1 MIETASAI
9 ALVRTPGPL
18 ARMERLVRPL
28 ASLKVTAACLVL
40 LLAAVVCAY
49 FTRVGA
55 AWTLALPLA
64 LCAVNLG
71 AAILTN
77 PLFRRQGAL
86 LSFHLALLA
95 IVVLVAVGRLTY
107 LKGSLELSQ
116 GEWFDGHLTEQE
128 AGPWHPDRLS
138 RVRFANE
145 GFDIAYDP
153 GIKRGPTQNRVRW
166 MEPDGT
172 SGSGLIGDHHAL
184 VLQGYRFYTSFNK
197 GFALVFRWHP
207 ADGAAPVSGT
217 VHLPAYPLHE
227 SKQALAW
234 SPPGSGLSLWTML
247 QIDETVLDPAR
258 ASTFHVPDHHRVVVR
273 IGEDR
278 HELRPGEQLELS
290 QGTLVYTGLSTW
302 MGYAVFYDA
311 TIPWLLAAAALAVA
325 SLALYLVR
333 RYAARPWTAVEDDR

>member
-1 MIETASAI
+1 MSETASTI
-9 ALVRTPGPL
+9 ALPRPASPL
-18 ARMERLVRPL
+18 QRMERLLRPL
-28 ASLKVTAACLVL
+28 ASLKVTAACLAL
-40 LLAAVVCAY
+40 LLAGVIGAY
-49 FTRVGA
+49 FAHAGA
-55 AWTLALPLA
+55 AWALALPLS

-71 AAILTN
+71 AAIVTN

-86 LSFHLALLA
+86 LCFHLALLA
-95 IVVLVAVGRLTY
+95 VVVLVAVGRLTY
-107 LKGSLELSQ
+107 LKGTLELSQ
-116 GEWFDGHLTEQE
+116 GEWFDGHLTEQD
-128 AGPWHPDRLS
+128 AGPFHRDRLS
-138 RVRFANE
+138 RVHFVNE

-153 GIKRGPTQNRVRW
+153 GIKRGPTHNRVRW
-166 MEPDGT
+166 TDTDGT
-172 SGSGLIGDHHAL
+172 SGSGLIGDHHPL

-207 ADGAAPVSGT
+207 ANGGAPVSGT

-234 SPPGSGLSLWTML
+234 SPPGSGVSLWTML

-258 ASTFHVPDHHRVVVR
+258 ASTFHVPERHHVVVR
-273 IGEDR
+273 MGADR
-278 HELRPGEQLELS
+278 HELRPGGQLPLP

-311 TIPWLLAAAALAVA
+311 TIPWLLAAAALAVG

-333 RYAARPWTAVEDDR
+333 RYAARPWTAVEEDR